1 MFFFVAARG
10 EACGK
15 QRISRGVTL
24 QTQQRPQAGA
34 RTRTGS
40 VGIALV
46 APFAKNKASLAGGIQ
61 GSPKVAD
68 KSPNELNTFEIGPLT
83 PITRLPQIRLL
94 SDKLG
99 IPETGLWNSG
109 GKSTVATLSPNNMS
123 SGPKKPRSSRNG
135 GPPKRGVDLAV
146 NAIVD
151 WNAPPSGT
159 FTSRLSTDRSPSP
172 LLDIATTATAL
183 LCWRDSHPLEWQ

>member
-34 RTRTGS
+34 GTRTGS

-68 KSPNELNTFEIGPLT
+68 KSPFEIGPLT
-83 PITRLPQIRLL
+83 PYHPT
-94 SDKLG
+94 
-99 IPETGLWNSG
+99 
-109 GKSTVATLSPNNMS
+109 SPNKIVV
-123 SGPKKPRSSRNG
+123 GQIGHPR
-135 GPPKRGVDLAV
+135 DWAV
-146 NAIVD
+146 
-151 WNAPPSGT
+151 
-159 FTSRLSTDRSPSP
+159 
-172 LLDIATTATAL
+172 
-183 LCWRDSHPLEWQ
+183 E